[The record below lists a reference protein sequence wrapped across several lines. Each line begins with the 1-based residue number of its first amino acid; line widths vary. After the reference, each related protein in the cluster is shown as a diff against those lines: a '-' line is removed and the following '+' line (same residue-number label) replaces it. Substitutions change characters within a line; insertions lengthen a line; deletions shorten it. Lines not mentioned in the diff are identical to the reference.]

1 MTIKISKYL
10 QKKMVEEMRYALK
23 KMREE
28 KDERKKL
35 YYFSGIYAVIQR
47 VYNFE
52 YDPQLVFIHHVLEDT
67 YRVISNRLM
76 MIAQGDTTAMLADGV
91 IDKLHTYTSQIV
103 DKIERD
109 EDGICDLLQKIIILG
124 YTTSGNGYY
133 LYEKGIIK
141 M

>member
-1 MTIKISKYL
+1 MATKRTIYL
-10 QKKMVEEMRYALK
+10 RKKMVDEMRYALK
-23 KMREE
+23 KMSEE

-35 YYFSGIYAVIQR
+35 YYFSGTYAVIQR

-67 YRVISNRLM
+67 YRIISNRVIV
-76 MIAQGDTTAMLADGV
+76 IAQGDKTVLLADGV
-91 IDKLHTYTSQIV
+91 IDKLHLYTSSIV

-109 EDGICDLLQKIIILG
+109 EDGIYDLLQKIVILG

-133 LYEKGIIK
+133 LYDKGIVKI
-141 M
+141 

>member
-1 MTIKISKYL
+1 MAIKISKYL
-10 QKKMVEEMRYALK
+10 QKKMVDEMRYALE

-35 YYFSGIYAVIQR
+35 YYFSGTYAVIQR

-52 YDPQLVFIHHVLEDT
+52 YEPQLVFIHHVLEDT
-67 YRVISNRLM
+67 YRVVSTRLM
-76 MIAQGDTTAMLADGV
+76 TIAQGDKTAMLADGV
-91 IDKLHTYTSQIV
+91 IDKLCLYTSQIV

-109 EDGICDLLQKIIILG
+109 EEGIYDLLQKIIILG

-133 LYEKGIIK
+133 LYTKGIIK
-141 M
+141 L